1 MERRSKNI
9 PGSFPRPASSSQSAL
24 PQLAPCVPPRVP
36 TRPIGIRDS
45 RASKGVGFQK
55 SLGPGT
61 RAVSRPLRVQSPD
74 RFQGECSR
82 LEPAPQHLEGPGFH
96 GVLEEPVQAPHCE
109 HAFCNACITQWFSQ
123 QQTCPVDRSVVTVA
137 HLRPV
142 PRIMRNM
149 LSKLQIACDNAVFG
163 CSAIVRL
170 DNLMSHLS
178 DCEHNP
184 KRPVT
189 CEQGCGLEMPKDEL
203 PNHNCIKHLRSVVQ
217 QQQTRIAE
225 LEKTSA
231 EHKHQLAEQKRDIQ
245 LLKAYMRAIR
255 SVNPNLQN
263 LEETIEYNEILEW
276 VNSLQPARVTRWG
289 GMISTPDAVLQAVI
303 KRSLVES
310 GCPASIVNEL
320 IENAHERSWPQG
332 LATLE
337 TRQMNRRYYEN
348 YVAKRIPGKQA
359 VVVMACEN
367 QHMGDDMVQEPGL
380 VMIFAHGVEE
390 I

>member
-1 MERRSKNI
+1 MSL
-9 PGSFPRPASSSQSAL
+9 QMSA
-24 PQLAPCVPPRVP
+24 RVP
-36 TRPIGIRDS
+36 LD
-45 RASKGVGFQK
+45 ASAAFRIPLLVYPHC
-55 SLGPGT
+55 LIHPGL
-61 RAVSRPLRVQSPD
+61 VPVI
-74 RFQGECSR
+74 
-82 LEPAPQHLEGPGFH
+82 

-123 QQTCPVDRSVVTVA
+123 QQICPVDRTVVTLA

-149 LSKLQIACDNAVFG
+149 LSKLQITCENAVFG
-163 CSAIVRL
+163 CKAVLRL
-170 DNLMSHLS
+170 DQLQSHLK

-184 KRPVT
+184 KRPVM
-189 CEQGCGLEMPKDEL
+189 CGEGCGLEMPKDEL

-217 QQQTRIAE
+217 QQQSKIAE
-225 LEKTSA
+225 LEKTAA

-255 SVNPNLQN
+255 SANPNLQN
-263 LEETIEYNEILEW
+263 LEETIEYNEILDITLPNRHPAMSCITEEIIRW

-303 KRSLVES
+303 KRSLIDS
-310 GCPASIVNEL
+310 GCPLSIVNDL
-320 IENAHERSWPQG
+320 IENAHERNWPQG

-367 QHMGDDMVQEPGL
+367 QHMGEDMILEPGL

-390 I
+390 IL